1 MNAVNRKIFRA
12 INCIEENEEIL
23 GRGGMYRKMKVQK
36 KGVVRNEESVKNNT
50 LNITDC
56 ALLGSCGEGKA
67 IINVL
72 PLAP

>member
-1 MNAVNRKIFRA
+1 MRKFQEGEE
-12 INCIEENEEIL
+12 CI
-23 GRGGMYRKMKVQK
+23 GKMKVQK

-72 PLAP
+72 PLTP